1 MLSIALRV
9 ISAGILTSS
18 PSIVQPTLNSQ
29 TALQVKE
36 YLDCNLENVVFMQ
49 NVCGIAFKS
58 ESQITRI
65 FKKQFGLTLYEYLMD
80 KRINAAKLYL
90 LTSEMSIQKIA
101 QRLQYTDGQHF
112 ASTFKSTLGKPQHNI
127 VVRFGKR

>member
-1 MLSIALRV
+1 MTRADIHPRIAVLIINRPARR
-9 ISAGILTSS
+9 SAFNRFTGDICRDFDEFTINSAAN
-18 PSIVQPTLNSQ
+18 PSFSG
-29 TALQVKE
+29 
-36 YLDCNLENVVFMQ
+36 
-49 NVCGIAFKS
+49 GIAFKS

-90 LTSEMSIQKIA
+90 LTSEMSIQEIA
-101 QRLQYTDGQHF
+101 QRLQYTDDQHF